1 MRTKHLLYTMALAS
15 VFAACTQDEFET
27 VNGADALAGR
37 KSIGQV
43 TFTEAPSTRWAVE
56 EYWKFAPEAGD
67 AFSLML
73 VDNPRTGLD
82 GQHLYPIDNYEL
94 INKVQT
100 NYIFKNNGNDKW
112 DSEAEL
118 VEGNYLYVAPAQEGK
133 LDRNTVEITLPTEQ
147 NLSLGEDGKI
157 DPLSAI
163 KEFVS
168 KKYPFYIGHRFLSEG
183 GSISLPNMQSIFAYP
198 EITITNSDA
207 FRDQTA
213 IVTKVIIKQEVP
225 SDAFVINAPL
235 NAENAARLLTNEFFA
250 DREKTE
256 TSKDKVVIGDWAGH
270 ANQYFGVDEEVKQ
283 EWKNDFVN
291 KEIIAEDATF
301 EARNLNGRTLGTY
314 LYNNGL
320 EGTTSEL
327 LGTPTSKSQYIVIN
341 MPGEGVALK
350 YGESIKFNAI
360 IPADHYTMTTTEGED
375 PERQGLTLYAVL
387 DNNEAYKKVVDA
399 NNSQVDMYPGKRY
412 PNQDYTGLEVKG
424 DKGLYFTVDVCDG
437 KTDGV
442 GKYVMI
448 PASEIGG
455 VGTINSTDAL
465 VAAIK
470 AHTSTEN
477 LNLTVEGRNVVYNKE
492 VNDAVANTNCQN
504 VNIQGHIKVQAEAG
518 TTLTINSRVNIED
531 AVIEKGGKI
540 VANENSLKE
549 VLVSRD
555 AELELKNVE
564 DANASQAV
572 IYNTGILTLSTAD
585 FVQIDNYGK
594 LNVNASLTE
603 KTVSTNANAKGAIN
617 ILYAACGEG
626 GEIISPSINL
636 VPSVEIMA
644 GGKYA
649 ISGAVNYEITVDAK
663 SSNEDAGELVLK
675 GATQIVKNEVY
686 FGSKKVTKEG
696 NIINNGLISADG
708 ETAEYKLVV
717 NPGLEMTIEKDG
729 VVEPRLMIR
738 GASHTLSD
746 LTTPVAVADYKPAA
760 VVYNNGVLN
769 NVKVDGKLIMG
780 AGSRVEGK
788 VTAAEDGNTNGEIDN
803 TEKGVLAS
811 DISEHVTVFAEL
823 NGLDLTTS
831 ESGVAERAK
840 IKAYKDKYQVSVI
853 RLTGALNMGDE
864 NRSLMKEHCGEV
876 TLEFAQ
882 GSSLN
887 IGYAKLTSDLSIT
900 VTAKNVEWN
909 GNTVTG
915 STFSLTAG
923 AGLTKGQYLTV
934 KDGQYTVA
942 EGNVWFR
949 NCQVVDALG
958 SDTPVK

>member
-1 MRTKHLLYTMALAS
+1 MRTKHLLYTMALAGI
-15 VFAACTQDEFET
+15 FAACTQDEFET

-37 KSIGQV
+37 KSIGKV

-56 EYWKFAPEAGD
+56 NWNTIAPEAGD

-213 IVTKVIIKQEVP
+213 IVTKVIIKQEV
-225 SDAFVINAPL
+225 SDDAFVINAPL

-291 KEIIAEDATF
+291 KEKIAEDATF
-301 EARNLNGRTLGTY
+301 EARDLNGRTLGTY

-320 EGTTSEL
+320 KGTTSDL

-341 MPGEGVALK
+341 MPGEGIALK

-360 IPADHYTMTTTEGED
+360 IPADHYTMTTTEGKD
-375 PERQGLTLYAVL
+375 PERLGLTLYAVL

-399 NNSQVDMYPGKRY
+399 KNSQVDMYPGKRY
-412 PNQDYTGLEVKG
+412 PNQDYTGLEVKDG
-424 DKGLYFTVDVCDG
+424 KGLYFTVDICNG

-555 AELELKNVE
+555 AELELANVE
-564 DANASQAV
+564 DASVSQAV

-585 FVQIDNYGK
+585 FVRVDNYGK
-594 LNVNASLTE
+594 LNVKADLAD
-603 KTVSTNANAKGAIN
+603 KFVSTNANNKKDIN

-636 VPSVEIMA
+636 KPEVRIMA
-644 GGKYA
+644 GGRYA
-649 ISGAVNYEITVDAK
+649 ISDALNYEITVDKK
-663 SSNEDAGELVLK
+663 SSDKNAGELVLN
-675 GATQIVKNEVY
+675 GRTQIVKNEVY

-696 NIINNGLISADG
+696 NIINNGKISGGD
-708 ETAEYKLVV
+708 KVLVV
-717 NPGLEMTIEKDG
+717 YPGLEMTIEKDG
-729 VVEPRLMIR
+729 VVEPQVMIR

-746 LTTPVAVADYKPAA
+746 LLDDGPVAVADYVPAA
-760 VVYNNGVLN
+760 VVHNNGTMN
-769 NVKVDGKLIMG
+769 AVKVDGKLIMG
-780 AGSRVEGK
+780 AGSRVEGN
-788 VTAAEDGNTNGEIDN
+788 VTAANDGNTDGEIDN
-803 TEKGVLAS
+803 TAKGILAGRVPEK
-811 DISEHVTVFAEL
+811 VTVFAEFKS
-823 NGLDLTTS
+823 LDLRTE
-831 ESGVAERAK
+831 ESGKTERAN
-840 IKAYKDKYQVSVI
+840 IKVYADKYQVSVI
-853 RLTGALNMGDE
+853 RLTGALNMSDE
-864 NRSLMKEHCGEV
+864 NRSLKKEHCGNV

-887 IGYAKLTSDLSIT
+887 IGYAKLTSDLPIT
-900 VTAKNVEWN
+900 VTGKNIEWKGSTVE
-909 GNTVTG
+909 G
-915 STFSLTAG
+915 STFDLTAG
-923 AGLTKGQYLTV
+923 AELTKGEYLTV
-934 KDGQYTVA
+934 EKGEYTVA
-942 EGNVWFR
+942 KGNVWFR
-949 NCQVVDALG
+949 NCKVVDALG
-958 SDTPVK
+958 SATPEE

>member
-1 MRTKHLLYTMALAS
+1 MLYTMALAGI
-15 VFAACTQDEFET
+15 FAACTQDEFET

-37 KSIGQV
+37 KSIGKV
-43 TFTEAPSTRWAVE
+43 TFTEAPSTRWAVDA
-56 EYWKFAPEAGD
+56 FNSIMPEAGD

-94 INKVQT
+94 VNKVQT

-147 NLSLGEDGKI
+147 NLSLGADGKI

-163 KEFVS
+163 KEFVA

-183 GSISLPNMQSIFAYP
+183 GSVSLPMMQHIFAYP

-213 IVTKVIIKQEVP
+213 IVTKVIIKQEVAT
-225 SDAFVINAPL
+225 DAFVINAPL
-235 NAENAARLLTNEFFA
+235 NAENTARLLTNEFFA

-256 TSKDKVVIGDWAGH
+256 TSKDKVVIGNWAGH

-291 KEIIAEDATF
+291 KEEIAKDATF
-301 EARNLNGRTLGTY
+301 EARDLNGQTLKKY

-320 EGTTSEL
+320 EGATSEL

-341 MPGEGVALK
+341 MPGEGIALK

-360 IPADHYTMTTTEGED
+360 IPADHYTMTSTGDIEN
-375 PERQGLTLYAVL
+375 PERLGLTLYAVL

-399 NNSQVDMYPGKRY
+399 NNSEIDMYPGKRY

-424 DKGLYFTVDVCDG
+424 DKGLYFTVDVCNG

-504 VNIQGHIKVQAEAG
+504 VNIQGHIKVQAETG

-555 AELELKNVE
+555 AELELEDVKSVE
-564 DANASQAV
+564 ASQAV

-585 FVQIDNYGK
+585 FVRVDNYGK
-594 LNVNASLTE
+594 LNVNANLAS
-603 KTVSTNANAKGAIN
+603 KTVSTNANDKKNIN

-636 VPSVEIMA
+636 KPEVEIMA
-644 GGKYA
+644 GGVYK
-649 ISGAVNYEITVDAK
+649 ISDALNYEITVDAK
-663 SSNEDAGELVLK
+663 TANEEAGKLQL
-675 GATQIVKNEVY
+675 ADRTQIVKNKVY
-686 FGSKKVTKEG
+686 FGNKEVTKEG
-696 NIINNGLISADG
+696 NIINYGMIEGKDQV
-708 ETAEYKLVV
+708 LVV
-717 NPGLEMTIEKDG
+717 YPGLEMTIEKDG
-729 VVEPRLMIR
+729 VVKPQVMIR
-738 GASHTLSD
+738 GASRTLSD
-746 LTTPVAVADYKPAA
+746 LSDGPVAVADYVPAA
-760 VVYNNGVLN
+760 VVYNNGTMNAVR
-769 NVKVDGKLIMG
+769 VDGKLIMG
-780 AGSRVEGK
+780 ADSRVDGN
-788 VTAAEDGNTNGEIDN
+788 VTAADNGNTDGEIDN
-803 TEKGVLAS
+803 TARGILAGRVS
-811 DISEHVTVFAEL
+811 KKVTVFAEFK
-823 NGLDLTTS
+823 GLDLTTA

-840 IKAYKDKYQVSVI
+840 IKAYAEKYQVSVI

-864 NRSLMKEHCGEV
+864 NRSLMEEHCGKV

-887 IGYAKLTSDLSIT
+887 IGYAKLTSDLDIT
-900 VTAKNVEWN
+900 VTGKNIEWK

-915 STFSLTAG
+915 STFNLTAG
-923 AGLTKGQYLTV
+923 AGLTKGQYLTIE
-934 KDGQYTVA
+934 DGKYTVA
-942 EGNVWFR
+942 VGNVWFR

-958 SDTPVK
+958 SDTPLD